1 MSSFIV
7 GTEPELPY
15 HVPGTFKVGTK
26 VRVLTAISAAHAWSG
41 EPDDNAVA
49 AVGQVVKIQSED
61 FLRGY
66 LCGTLS
72 LKSFYLPSCALES
85 CNKQSGPCVIEV
97 PSVS

>member
-15 HVPGTFKVGTK
+15 HVPGTFKVGMK
-26 VRVLTAISAAHAWSG
+26 VRVVAALDAAHAWYN
-41 EPDDNAVA
+41 EPSPWTAE

-72 LKSFYLPSCALES
+72 LKSFYLPSCALEN
-85 CNKQSGPCVIEV
+85 CNRQSGPCVIEV
-97 PSVS
+97 PSV